1 MTSRSKSSGR
11 WVAEH
16 ESDEYVLRARREGWR
31 SRAVYKLQEVQEREG
46 LIRPGMTVVDLGAAP
61 GAWSQYAA
69 HLMRGRGQIVAV
81 DILPMD
87 PLPEVATIQG
97 DFTETETLEA
107 LNDALGAEA
116 ADLVLSDMA
125 PNLSGMA
132 AVDQPRSMLLAE
144 LALEFCRERLRPG
157 GDFLTKLFQ
166 GEGSDEFIRECRGL
180 FGTVKVR
187 KPRASRS
194 RSREVYLLARNK
206 RLL

>member
-1 MTSRSKSSGR
+1 MSRRSKSSGR

-31 SRAVYKLQEVQEREG
+31 SRAVYKLQEVQERES
-46 LIRPGMTVVDLGAAP
+46 LIRPGLTVVDLGAAP

-69 HLMRGRGQIVAV
+69 HVMRGRGRIVAV

-87 PLPEVATIQG
+87 PLPDVAVIEG
-97 DFTETETLEA
+97 DFTEAATLEA
-107 LNDALGAEA
+107 LNEALGSDA

-132 AVDQPRSMLLAE
+132 AVDQPRAMLLAE
-144 LALEFCRERLRPG
+144 LALEFCRDRLRTG

-166 GEGSDEFIRECRGL
+166 GEGSDEFIRDCRAL
-180 FGTVKVR
+180 FGSVKVR
-187 KPRASRS
+187 KPRASRA

-206 RLL
+206 RL